1 MDGDFAIIAA
11 IAANRGVSFE
21 LADHLQALGI
31 AVPRSTLYRRL
42 RCLIGA
48 GLLQEELQRPV
59 TRGSRRV
66 LALTP
71 DGYAWLA
78 GEVSRA
84 LRTEPL
90 ESSLFA
96 LALGC
101 VPELDRETLANV
113 LKPRVASAAL
123 RLTDERRALTTESA
137 NATYWSRI
145 RRERQIAHLQA
156 DIDWLE
162 SVLRPSAAAQRPPMA
177 SEAS

>member
-21 LADHLQALGI
+21 LAEHLQALGI
-31 AVPRSTLYRRL
+31 AMPRSTLYRRL
-42 RCLIGA
+42 RCLIGT
-48 GLLQEELQRPV
+48 GLLQEEPQRAA
-59 TRGSRRV
+59 TRGSRRS
-66 LALTP
+66 LGLTP
-71 DGYAWLA
+71 EGYAWLA
-78 GEVSRA
+78 GEVGRA

-101 VPELDRETLANV
+101 VPELDRDTLASV
-113 LKPRVASAAL
+113 LKPRVASATL
-123 RLTDERRALTTESA
+123 RLTDERRALTSESA
-137 NATYWSRI
+137 SAGYWGRI

-162 SVLRPSAAAQRPPMA
+162 SVLRPRLTPKRPPRA
-177 SEAS
+177 NEAS